1 MTLQYLLCQYLN
13 TEVVVSS
20 QQEVCVLF
28 WCKQEERK
36 TVEPTYIFNSHHFIG
51 VGTSAG
57 NIVFFQH
64 CLTAAEGKQVA
75 KRSHKLQ
82 LVDLLRASYNISH
95 IWEFTWTIPSG
106 HFSLGTMTSPEMM
119 KKTHC
124 ISFTKIDWS
133 TNPVKL
139 VSEVGSNPPR
149 IHAGI
154 LKYEIVNLITTKSY

>member
-1 MTLQYLLCQYLN
+1 MS
-13 TEVVVSS
+13 VSKYWGGS
-20 QQEVCVLF
+20 VLSARGMCPFLMQTGRKKDSWTDIYFQQPPF
-28 WCKQEERK
+28 YWCW
-36 TVEPTYIFNSHHFIG
+36 HFCWEY
-51 VGTSAG
+51 S
-57 NIVFFQH
+57 FFQH

-124 ISFTKIDWS
+124 IIFTKIDWS